1 MRPAVIGTAFKPP
14 CPSSPITSQPHHI
27 VPPSPTL
34 RALVPDEWS
43 TYRTLRLAALRDAP
57 DAFGSTLAAE
67 QERLPEQWRDRL
79 AQAQTSGADLPL
91 VAAVQGQALGLLWAK
106 VDADDARLVHLFQMW
121 VVPEAR
127 GQGLGKAL
135 LAHAIAWARSVGA
148 RCVQLGV
155 TSGDTPA
162 ARLYASAGFHAVGPE
177 VALREGSALRSR
189 DMRLVLGDGAGCPR
203 SEA

>member
-14 CPSSPITSQPHHI
+14 CPSSPITSEPHHI
-27 VPPSPTL
+27 VPPSAIL

-43 TYRTLRLAALRDAP
+43 TYRALRLAALRDAP

-67 QERLPEQWRDRL
+67 QWRDRL

-91 VAAVQGQALGLLWAK
+91 VAVVQGQAVGLLWAK
-106 VDADDARLVHLFQMW
+106 VDADDARVVHLFQMW
-121 VVPEAR
+121 VAPEAR

-162 ARLYASAGFHAVGPE
+162 ARLYASAGFHAVGAE
-177 VALREGSALRSR
+177 VALREGSDLRSR
-189 DMRLVLGDGAGCPR
+189 TMRLALDQSAGRLP
-203 SEA
+203 SDA